1 MNNRYFCIS
10 FFDGSLDLLKHT
22 NGEFFVYFKGEEN
35 RDAYQLFSDSR
46 KAWIPNS
53 GFNLSA
59 YLNFIIERYYNL
71 PDIVVFCKNNIYPRH
86 VSEENF
92 VRLSQRNV
100 YTPIVETSTWDR
112 IRFPIAAISSVGDYL
127 ELNNSFYARKK
138 KGRFFSNFNHFFQFI
153 FPYSPIPTYLRFGP
167 GANLVVPRSHILLR
181 SKAFYENLLFFIDYE
196 QHALESYFIE
206 RALDAIF
213 NSPFDENIL
222 MTKPLDSNTLKN
234 LELKAGL
241 PVRKFNIVRYALSRI
256 YFAGVFL
263 GNKFFGV
270 SSD

>member
-1 MNNRYFCIS
+1 LIYLTVSNWRYSEAYFFCV
-10 FFDGSLDLLKHT
+10 FFNGTLDLLKYT
-22 NGEFFVYFKGEEN
+22 NSQFFVYFKGEEN
-35 RDAYQLFSDSR
+35 LKTYQSFSDSR

-59 YLNFIIERYYNL
+59 YLKFIIKHYYNL
-71 PDIVVFCKNNIYPRH
+71 PDIVVFCKNNVYPRH

-100 YTPIVETSTWDR
+100 YTPIVETSAWDL

-127 ELNNSFYARKK
+127 ELNNSFYSRKK

-153 FPYSPIPTYLRFGP
+153 FPY
-167 GANLVVPRSHILLR
+167 
-181 SKAFYENLLFFIDYE
+181 
-196 QHALESYFIE
+196 
-206 RALDAIF
+206 
-213 NSPFDENIL
+213 SPFDENIL

-241 PVRKFNIVRYALSRI
+241 PVRKFNIVRYASSRI

-263 GNKFFGV
+263 VNKFFGV